1 MFFTYRVYRV
11 AGKLWLALPTAV
23 GSFVRLTFT
32 FVITFLEPIEGLIA
46 FKEKDEWMFYLC
58 LTLATIVS
66 RVKPRDTPRQLLTK
80 SLSQV
85 DIWVTF
91 SLCYHLWN
99 KRTAYRECVSRLRRL
114 C

>member
-1 MFFTYRVYRV
+1 VYRV

-66 RVKPRDTPRQLLTK
+66 QTTRYTETVVDQISFKGRYMGDFLVVLSPVEQAHSVQRV
-80 SLSQV
+80 
-85 DIWVTF
+85 
-91 SLCYHLWN
+91 
-99 KRTAYRECVSRLRRL
+99 CV
-114 C
+114 